1 MPILAIPLLLLLP
14 PTATAAL
21 AEERARLP
29 RPPDGVADAL
39 VGIAHALELAGVAA
53 ILAGVLWAVGQA
65 LLRLVREG
73 PNARLYAQARTDLGR
88 GILFGL
94 ELLIAADI
102 IGTVVIEPT
111 LSNLAVLA
119 GIVVIRTFLSFAL
132 EAELRGLGPWRR
144 SGRPPPEGAG

>member
-1 MPILAIPLLLLLP
+1 MPILAIPLLLL
-14 PTATAAL
+14 ATAPAQ

-29 RPPDGVADAL
+29 RPPDGVGEAL
-39 VGIAHALELAGVAA
+39 VAIAHALELAGVAV
-53 ILAGVLWAVGQA
+53 ILTGVVWALGQA
-65 LLRLVREG
+65 LLRLAREG
-73 PNARLYAQARTDLGR
+73 PSARIYAQARTDLGR

-119 GIVVIRTFLSFAL
+119 GIVIIRTFLSFAL

-144 SGRPPPEGAG
+144 TGRPPPEGGG